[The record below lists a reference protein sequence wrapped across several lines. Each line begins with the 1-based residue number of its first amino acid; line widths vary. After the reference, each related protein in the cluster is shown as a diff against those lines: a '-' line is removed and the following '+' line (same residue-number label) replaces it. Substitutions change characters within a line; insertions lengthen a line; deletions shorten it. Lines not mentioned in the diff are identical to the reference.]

1 MSKETKAAPAETAQ
15 QTAPA
20 AEQEQIHEGPQ
31 GAAPAPEEA
40 QEAGP
45 EEAPEGTQEENQ
57 EGTQG
62 AEPAA
67 KEQTAPLAARLKAAQ
82 DRAADALN
90 ELCRL
95 MRYEVGRP
103 VIFPLQA
110 LQLFK
115 FTDEPAALF
124 QPAEIQLEREPF
136 QPQPIAGVVPHEVKA
151 PQQISTDPSLAKKA
165 HNIQAPGLK

>member
-20 AEQEQIHEGPQ
+20 AEQEQIQQAAQEGAQ
-31 GAAPAPEEA
+31 EETQEGA
-40 QEAGP
+40 QEA
-45 EEAPEGTQEENQ
+45 AP
-57 EGTQG
+57 G

-67 KEQTAPLAARLKAAQ
+67 KKKQAPLAAKKKQAPLAARLQAAQ
-82 DRAADALN
+82 ERAADALN

-95 MRYEVGRP
+95 MRNEVGRP
-103 VIFPLQA
+103 ILFPVQA
-110 LQLFK
+110 LQVFK
-115 FTDEPAALF
+115 FVDDPAAPF
-124 QPAEIQLEREPF
+124 QPAQIELEREPF